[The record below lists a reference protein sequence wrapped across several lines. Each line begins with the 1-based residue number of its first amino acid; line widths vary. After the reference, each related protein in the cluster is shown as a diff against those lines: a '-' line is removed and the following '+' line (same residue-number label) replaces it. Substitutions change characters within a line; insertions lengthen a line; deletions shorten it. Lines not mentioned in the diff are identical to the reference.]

1 MFQRWILVIAL
12 VALVALVGSCG
23 HDHGP
28 PRVRKMIEPA
38 ADAKRPALRGG
49 GPARSPRIANYK
61 IDARLDSARHLIT
74 ATETLTWTNTG
85 ESPVDAL
92 PFHLYLNAFKN
103 ESSALMRSS
112 GGELRLA
119 KASDTGWGWIQLDS
133 VMIGGVEQ
141 VSKLTF
147 PGLPDETVSELPLA
161 QPVIAGQTIEVSFKF
176 TAQLPEVFART
187 GFKGDFNMVAQWFPK
202 IGVRTGAAG
211 LEQWE
216 CQPLQATT
224 EFFADFGTYDVSLT
238 VPNTFQVVATGVLTA
253 ATESPGGTRTFTY
266 RAEDVHD
273 FVWVADPFLNQKHGT
288 AKVDDGPPVTV
299 FVYYRGEQ
307 EAFANRHLQAAI
319 GAVEKFSQYFGAYP
333 WPVMSVIDPPMDA
346 MFSAGGMEY
355 PTLVTTAGDSVFMRP
370 GIHVPESVTIHE
382 VGHNWFQGILASN
395 EVTEAW
401 MDEGVNEWA
410 DAHVM
415 QDLYGPRTS
424 GVDAFG
430 LQADMTALR
439 NAVTADP
446 SSLPQPIATAAY
458 AFIDQGTYGNT
469 EYDYTMRALFTLEH
483 EVGSTKFMAAM
494 KAYAKQFSFKHPTG
508 RDFWTALS
516 QALEQDIGG
525 FAHAAFQEIGGLRL
539 AIRSAACRPAHG
551 VRGVLGDGPA
561 KKTVTETEAP
571 DAGAWSCDVV
581 IQNTGAVHV
590 PVDVELRFA
599 DESTQRRHWDGAG
612 TWQRFPVEHSAK
624 LASVKLDPDNKLM
637 LQTPVEYTYRLE
649 GDGAAALRASAR
661 IGAWTQTLLQLVG
674 P

>member
-1 MFQRWILVIAL
+1 MIAL
-12 VALVALVGSCG
+12 VAGCG

-38 ADAKRPALRGG
+38 ADPRRTALRGG

-61 IDARLDSARHLIT
+61 IDARLDAARHSIT

-85 ESPVDAL
+85 ASPVTSL

-103 ESSALMRSS
+103 ESSELMRSS
-112 GGELRLA
+112 GGELRSA
-119 KASDTGWGWIQLDS
+119 KPSDTNWGWIQLDS
-133 VMIGGVEQ
+133 VMIGGLEQ
-141 VSKLTF
+141 VSRLKF
-147 PGLPDETVSELPLA
+147 VGLPDETVTELALA
-161 QPVIAGQTIEVSFKF
+161 QPVNAGQTIEVSFKF
-176 TAQLPEVFART
+176 TAQLPEVSART

-202 IGVRTGAAG
+202 IGVRTGVPG

-216 CQPLQATT
+216 CQPHRATS

-288 AKVDDGPPVTV
+288 AKVDDGPPVSV

-319 GAVEKFSQYFGAYP
+319 GAVEKFSQHFGAYP
-333 WPVMSVIDPPMDA
+333 WPVLSVIDPPMDA
-346 MFSAGGMEY
+346 MFTAGGMEY

-370 GIHVPESVTIHE
+370 GMLVPESVTIHE

-401 MDEGVNEWA
+401 LDEGVNEWA

-415 QDLYGPRTS
+415 QELYGPRTS
-424 GVDAFG
+424 GVDAYGF
-430 LQADMTALR
+430 QADMTALR
-439 NAVTADP
+439 NAVTPEP
-446 SSLPQPIATAAY
+446 SALPQPIATAAY
-458 AFIDQGTYGNT
+458 AFMDQSTYGTT
-469 EYDYTMRALFTLEH
+469 EYDYTLRALSTLEH
-483 EVGSTKFMAAM
+483 DVGSTKFMAAM
-494 KAYAKQFSFKHPTG
+494 QAYAKQYSFKHPTG
-508 RDFWTALS
+508 RDFWEAISRNLD
-516 QALEQDIGG
+516 QDVGE
-525 FAHAAFQEIGGLRL
+525 FAHAAFQEVGGLRL
-539 AIRSAACRPAHG
+539 SIRSATCRQAHG
-551 VRGVLGDGPA
+551 VRGVFGDGPA
-561 KKTVTETEAP
+561 KKTVTEIEAP
-571 DAGAWSCDVV
+571 ETGAWVCDVV
-581 IQNTGAVHV
+581 IQNTGVVHV
-590 PVDVELRFA
+590 PVDLELRFT
-599 DESTQRRHWDGAG
+599 DDSTQRLHWDGAG
-612 TWQRFPVEHSAK
+612 TWQRFPIEHSTK
-624 LASVKLDPDNKLM
+624 LFSVKLDPDGKLM
-637 LQTPVEYTYRLE
+637 LQSPLEYTYRLE
-649 GDGAAALRASAR
+649 GDGAAALRASSR